1 MTIYILL
8 GVIFYLMGIS
18 LWLLLYQ
25 KNMKVA
31 SIEKDNKRIIWLDFV
46 KFIAISMMIA
56 VHCTDNVTPTERS
69 EAWYNLWG
77 SFYGSF
83 MRPAI
88 PLFVMVTGALLLP
101 VKENISTFYTKRLT
115 RLVIPFIVWSV
126 LYNLFPWITGL
137 LGLSP
142 TIINDFFAWAEPDQS
157 FSGALHNIL
166 MIPFNFSMLAVQM
179 WYVYL
184 LIGLYLYMPFFS
196 AWVKQASVKEQKIF
210 LTLWFISL
218 FIPYLREYL
227 TKDLWG
233 TCSWNEFGLLYYFAG
248 FNGYL
253 LLGYYIKNN
262 DINFSWGK
270 LAVIG
275 IPSFIIGYCITFL
288 GFKSITA
295 IPGQPAELVEL
306 FFTYCSPNVL
316 LMTLPIFLVIKKN
329 HFKSVTIRRFA
340 INISTCTLGIW
351 MSHYLFLGPCYMLVE
366 FLPLHTMLKMIVC
379 TILLLSI
386 TWGFVYVI
394 RKSGKIGKW
403 IMG

>member
-1 MTIYILL
+1 MDELL
-8 GVIFYLMGIS
+8 ID
-18 LWLLLYQ
+18 
-25 KNMKVA
+25 KN
-31 SIEKDNKRIIWLDFV
+31 DKRIVWLDFV
-46 KFIAISMMIA
+46 KFIAIFMMIA
-56 VHCTDNVTPTERS
+56 VHCTDNVTPAERS
-69 EAWYNLWG
+69 EPWYNLWG

-101 VKENISTFYTKRLT
+101 VRQNISAFYKKRLT
-115 RLVIPFIVWSV
+115 RLVVPFIIWSV

-142 TIINDFFAWAEPDQS
+142 TVINDFFAWAEPDQS

-184 LIGLYLYMPFFS
+184 LIGLYLYMPIFS
-196 AWVKQASVKEQKIF
+196 AWIKQASIKEQQVF
-210 LTLWFISL
+210 LFLWFISL

-253 LLGYYIKNN
+253 LLGYYIVNN
-262 DINFSWGK
+262 DINFSWSK
-270 LAVIG
+270 LAIVG
-275 IPSFIIGYCITFL
+275 LPTYVVGYCITFF
-288 GFKSITA
+288 GFKSVTA
-295 IPGQPAELVEL
+295 VPGQPAELVEL

-316 LMTLPIFLVIKKN
+316 MMTLPVFLVVRKIQ
-329 HFKSVTIRRFA
+329 FSSVIIRRFSVS
-340 INISTCTLGIW
+340 ISTCTFGIW

-366 FLPLHTMLKMIVC
+366 SLPLHTMVKMIVC
-379 TILLLSI
+379 TILLLSV
-386 TWGFVYVI
+386 TWGFVYIV

>member
-1 MTIYILL
+1 M
-8 GVIFYLMGIS
+8 
-18 LWLLLYQ
+18 WLLLFQ

>member
-1 MTIYILL
+1 MY
-8 GVIFYLMGIS
+8 FS

-115 RLVIPFIVWSV
+115 RLVIPFIVLSV

-137 LGLSP
+137 LGLSH

>member
-1 MTIYILL
+1 M
-8 GVIFYLMGIS
+8 
-18 LWLLLYQ
+18 WLLLYQ

-31 SIEKDNKRIIWLDFV
+31 SIEKDNKHIIWLDFV

-166 MIPFNFSMLAVQM
+166 MIPFSFSMLAVQM

-184 LIGLYLYMPFFS
+184 LIGLYLYMLFFS

-329 HFKSVTIRRFA
+329 HLKSVTIRRFA

>member
-1 MTIYILL
+1 M
-8 GVIFYLMGIS
+8 
-18 LWLLLYQ
+18 WLLLYQ

-31 SIEKDNKRIIWLDFV
+31 SIEKDNKHIIWLDFV

-166 MIPFNFSMLAVQM
+166 MIPFSFSMLAVQM

>member
-1 MTIYILL
+1 MRTQL
-8 GVIFYLMGIS
+8 
-18 LWLLLYQ
+18 
-25 KNMKVA
+25 
-31 SIEKDNKRIIWLDFV
+31 IEKEDKRIVWLDFV
-46 KFIAISMMIA
+46 KFIAIFMMIA
-56 VHCTDNVTPTERS
+56 VHCTDNVTPAERS
-69 EAWYNLWG
+69 EPWYNLWG

-101 VKENISTFYTKRLT
+101 VKENISAYYKKRLT
-115 RLVIPFIVWSV
+115 RLIVPFIIWSV

-142 TIINDFFAWAEPDQS
+142 TVINDFFAWAEPDQS

-184 LIGLYLYMPFFS
+184 LIGLYLYMPIFS
-196 AWVKQASVKEQKIF
+196 AWVRQASLKEQKVF
-210 LTLWFISL
+210 LSLWFVSL

-227 TKDLWG
+227 TRDLWG

-253 LLGYYIKNN
+253 LLGHCIINN
-262 DINFSWGK
+262 NINLSWNK

-275 IPSFIIGYCITFL
+275 IPSFVVGYCITFF
-288 GFKSITA
+288 GFKPITA
-295 IPGQPAELVEL
+295 LPGQPVELVEL

-316 LMTLPIFLVIKKN
+316 LMTIPIFLAVKKLK
-329 HFKSVTIRRFA
+329 FQSVAVRCFA
-340 INISTCTLGIW
+340 VSISTCTFGIW

-366 FLPLHTMLKMIVC
+366 SLPLHTMVKMIVC
-379 TILLLSI
+379 TILLLSV
-386 TWGFVYVI
+386 TWGFVYVV
-394 RKSGKIGKW
+394 RKSGKLGKW

>member
-1 MTIYILL
+1 MDELL
-8 GVIFYLMGIS
+8 ID
-18 LWLLLYQ
+18 
-25 KNMKVA
+25 KN
-31 SIEKDNKRIIWLDFV
+31 DKRIVWLDFV
-46 KFIAISMMIA
+46 KFIAIFMMIA
-56 VHCTDNVTPTERS
+56 VHCTDNVTPAERS
-69 EAWYNLWG
+69 EPWYNLWG

-101 VKENISTFYTKRLT
+101 VRQNISAFYKKRLT
-115 RLVIPFIVWSV
+115 RLVVPFIIWSV

-142 TIINDFFAWAEPDQS
+142 TVINDFFAWAEPDQS

-184 LIGLYLYMPFFS
+184 LIGLYLYMPIFS
-196 AWVKQASVKEQKIF
+196 AWIKQASIKEQQVF
-210 LTLWFISL
+210 LFLWFISL

-253 LLGYYIKNN
+253 LLGYYIVNN
-262 DINFSWGK
+262 DINFSWSK
-270 LAVIG
+270 LAIVG
-275 IPSFIIGYCITFL
+275 LPSFAVGYCITFF
-288 GFKSITA
+288 GFKSVTA
-295 IPGQPAELVEL
+295 VPEQPAELVEL

-316 LMTLPIFLVIKKN
+316 MMTLPVFLVVRKIQ
-329 HFKSVTIRRFA
+329 FSSVIIRRFSVS
-340 INISTCTLGIW
+340 ISTCTFGIW

-366 FLPLHTMLKMIVC
+366 SLPLHTMVKMIVC
-379 TILLLSI
+379 TILLLSV
-386 TWGFVYVI
+386 TWGFVYIV

>member
-1 MTIYILL
+1 MDELL
-8 GVIFYLMGIS
+8 ID
-18 LWLLLYQ
+18 
-25 KNMKVA
+25 KN
-31 SIEKDNKRIIWLDFV
+31 DKRIVWLDFV
-46 KFIAISMMIA
+46 KFIAIFMMIA
-56 VHCTDNVTPTERS
+56 VHCTDNVTPAERS
-69 EAWYNLWG
+69 EPWYNLWG

-101 VKENISTFYTKRLT
+101 VRQNISAFYKKRLT
-115 RLVIPFIVWSV
+115 RLVVPFIIWSV
-126 LYNLFPWITGL
+126 LYNLFPWITGVL
-137 LGLSP
+137 RLSP
-142 TIINDFFAWAEPDQS
+142 TVINDFFAWAEPDQS

-184 LIGLYLYMPFFS
+184 LIGLYLYMPIFS
-196 AWVKQASVKEQKIF
+196 AWIKQASIKEQQVF
-210 LTLWFISL
+210 LFLWFISL

-253 LLGYYIKNN
+253 LLGYYIVNN
-262 DINFSWGK
+262 DINFSWSK
-270 LAVIG
+270 LAIVG
-275 IPSFIIGYCITFL
+275 LPTFVVGYCITFF
-288 GFKSITA
+288 GFKSVTA
-295 IPGQPAELVEL
+295 VPEQPAELVEL

-316 LMTLPIFLVIKKN
+316 MMTLPVFLVVRKIQ
-329 HFKSVTIRRFA
+329 FSSVIIRRFSVS
-340 INISTCTLGIW
+340 ISTCTFGIW

-366 FLPLHTMLKMIVC
+366 SLPLHTMVKMIVC
-379 TILLLSI
+379 TILLLSV
-386 TWGFVYVI
+386 TWGFVYIV

>member
-1 MTIYILL
+1 MY
-8 GVIFYLMGIS
+8 FS

-253 LLGYYIKNN
+253 LLGYYIKND

-295 IPGQPAELVEL
+295 IPGQPTELVEL

>member
-1 MTIYILL
+1 M
-8 GVIFYLMGIS
+8 
-18 LWLLLYQ
+18 WLLLYQ

-184 LIGLYLYMPFFS
+184 LIGLYLYIPFFS

-386 TWGFVYVI
+386 TWEFVYVI

>member
-1 MTIYILL
+1 
-8 GVIFYLMGIS
+8 
-18 LWLLLYQ
+18 
-25 KNMKVA
+25 MKVA

-210 LTLWFISL
+210 LTLWLISL

-316 LMTLPIFLVIKKN
+316 LMALPIFLVIKKN

>member
-1 MTIYILL
+1 MY
-8 GVIFYLMGIS
+8 FS

-379 TILLLSI
+379 TILLLTI

>member
-1 MTIYILL
+1 M
-8 GVIFYLMGIS
+8 
-18 LWLLLYQ
+18 WLLLYQ

-295 IPGQPAELVEL
+295 ISGQPAELVEL

-329 HFKSVTIRRFA
+329 HLKSVTIRRFA

>member
-1 MTIYILL
+1 
-8 GVIFYLMGIS
+8 
-18 LWLLLYQ
+18 
-25 KNMKVA
+25 MKVA

-137 LGLSP
+137 LELSP

>member
-1 MTIYILL
+1 
-8 GVIFYLMGIS
+8 
-18 LWLLLYQ
+18 
-25 KNMKVA
+25 MKVA

-288 GFKSITA
+288 GFKSIKA

>member
-1 MTIYILL
+1 MY
-8 GVIFYLMGIS
+8 FS

-46 KFIAISMMIA
+46 KFIAISMVIA

-142 TIINDFFAWAEPDQS
+142 TIINDFFAWTEPDQS

>member
-1 MTIYILL
+1 MDELL
-8 GVIFYLMGIS
+8 ID
-18 LWLLLYQ
+18 
-25 KNMKVA
+25 KN
-31 SIEKDNKRIIWLDFV
+31 DKRIVWLDFV
-46 KFIAISMMIA
+46 KFIAIFMMIA
-56 VHCTDNVTPTERS
+56 VHCTDNVTPAERS
-69 EAWYNLWG
+69 EPWYYLWG

-101 VKENISTFYTKRLT
+101 VRQNISAFYKKRLT
-115 RLVIPFIVWSV
+115 RLVVPFIIWSV

-142 TIINDFFAWAEPDQS
+142 TVINDFFAWAEPDQS

-184 LIGLYLYMPFFS
+184 LIGLYLYMPIFS
-196 AWVKQASVKEQKIF
+196 AWIKQASIKEQQVF
-210 LTLWFISL
+210 LFLWFISL

-253 LLGYYIKNN
+253 LLGYYIVNN
-262 DINFSWGK
+262 DINFSWSK
-270 LAVIG
+270 LAIVG
-275 IPSFIIGYCITFL
+275 LPTFVVGFCITFF
-288 GFKSITA
+288 GFKSVTA
-295 IPGQPAELVEL
+295 VPEQPALLVEL

-316 LMTLPIFLVIKKN
+316 MMTLPVFLVVRKIQ
-329 HFKSVTIRRFA
+329 FSSVIIRRFSVS
-340 INISTCTLGIW
+340 ISTCTFGIW

-366 FLPLHTMLKMIVC
+366 SLPLHTMVKMIVC
-379 TILLLSI
+379 TILLLSV
-386 TWGFVYVI
+386 TWGFVYIV

>member
-1 MTIYILL
+1 
-8 GVIFYLMGIS
+8 
-18 LWLLLYQ
+18 
-25 KNMKVA
+25 MKVA

-340 INISTCTLGIW
+340 INISTCTLGIC

>member
-1 MTIYILL
+1 
-8 GVIFYLMGIS
+8 
-18 LWLLLYQ
+18 
-25 KNMKVA
+25 MKEPL
-31 SIEKDNKRIIWLDFV
+31 IEKDDKRIVWLDFV
-46 KFIAISMMIA
+46 KFVAIFMMIA
-56 VHCTDNVTPTERS
+56 VHCTDNVTPAERS
-69 EAWYNLWG
+69 EPWYNLWG

-101 VKENISTFYTKRLT
+101 VRQSISAFYTKRLT
-115 RLVIPFIVWSV
+115 RLVVPFIIWSV
-126 LYNLFPWITGL
+126 VYNLFPWLTGV
-137 LGLSP
+137 LGLPP
-142 TIINDFFAWAEPDQS
+142 TVINDFFAWAEPDQS

-184 LIGLYLYMPFFS
+184 LIGLYLYMPIFS
-196 AWVKQASVKEQKIF
+196 AWVRQASIKEQRVF
-210 LTLWFISL
+210 LALWFISL

-253 LLGYYIKNN
+253 LLGYYIMNN
-262 DINFSWGK
+262 NMNVTWGR
-270 LAVIG
+270 LAVFG
-275 IPSFIIGYCITFL
+275 IPSFVIGYCVTFW

-295 IPGQPAELVEL
+295 VPGQPVELVEL

-316 LMTLPIFLVIKKN
+316 MMTLPVFLVIRK
-329 HFKSVTIRRFA
+329 FRFDSLAIRRFSTS
-340 INISTCTLGIW
+340 ISTCTFGIW

-366 FLPLHTMLKMIVC
+366 SLPLHTMVKMMVC
-379 TILLLSI
+379 TVLLLSV
-386 TWGFVYVI
+386 TWGFVYVV
-394 RKSGKIGKW
+394 RKSGKVGRW

>member
-1 MTIYILL
+1 MDELL
-8 GVIFYLMGIS
+8 ID
-18 LWLLLYQ
+18 
-25 KNMKVA
+25 KN
-31 SIEKDNKRIIWLDFV
+31 DKRIVWLDFV
-46 KFIAISMMIA
+46 KFIAIFMMIA
-56 VHCTDNVTPTERS
+56 VHCTDNVTPAERS
-69 EAWYNLWG
+69 EPWYNLWG

-101 VKENISTFYTKRLT
+101 VRQNISAFYKKRLT
-115 RLVIPFIVWSV
+115 RLVVPFIIWSV

-142 TIINDFFAWAEPDQS
+142 TVINDFFAWAEPDQS

-184 LIGLYLYMPFFS
+184 LIGLYLYMPIFS
-196 AWVKQASVKEQKIF
+196 AWIKQASIKEQQVF
-210 LTLWFISL
+210 LFLWFISL

-253 LLGYYIKNN
+253 LLGYYIVNN
-262 DINFSWGK
+262 DINFSWSK
-270 LAVIG
+270 LAIVG
-275 IPSFIIGYCITFL
+275 LPSFAVGYCITFF
-288 GFKSITA
+288 GFKSVTA
-295 IPGQPAELVEL
+295 VPGQPAELVEL

-316 LMTLPIFLVIKKN
+316 MMTLPVFLVVRKIQ
-329 HFKSVTIRRFA
+329 FSSVIIRRFSVS
-340 INISTCTLGIW
+340 ISTCTFGIW

-366 FLPLHTMLKMIVC
+366 SLPLHTMVKMIVC
-379 TILLLSI
+379 TILLLSV
-386 TWGFVYVI
+386 TWGFVYIV

>member
-1 MTIYILL
+1 
-8 GVIFYLMGIS
+8 
-18 LWLLLYQ
+18 
-25 KNMKVA
+25 MKVA

-46 KFIAISMMIA
+46 KFIAIPMMIA

-366 FLPLHTMLKMIVC
+366 FLPLHTILKMIVC

>member
-1 MTIYILL
+1 
-8 GVIFYLMGIS
+8 
-18 LWLLLYQ
+18 
-25 KNMKVA
+25 MKVA

-126 LYNLFPWITGL
+126 LYNLFPWITRL

-210 LTLWFISL
+210 LTLWLISL

-351 MSHYLFLGPCYMLVE
+351 MSHYLFLGPCYMLVK

>member
-1 MTIYILL
+1 
-8 GVIFYLMGIS
+8 
-18 LWLLLYQ
+18 
-25 KNMKVA
+25 MKVA
-31 SIEKDNKRIIWLDFV
+31 SIEKDNKRIICLDFV

-366 FLPLHTMLKMIVC
+366 FLPLHTILKMIVC

>member
-1 MTIYILL
+1 MDELL
-8 GVIFYLMGIS
+8 ID
-18 LWLLLYQ
+18 
-25 KNMKVA
+25 KN
-31 SIEKDNKRIIWLDFV
+31 DKRIVWLDFV
-46 KFIAISMMIA
+46 KFIAIFMMIA
-56 VHCTDNVTPTERS
+56 VHCTDNVTPAERS
-69 EAWYNLWG
+69 EPWYNLWG

-101 VKENISTFYTKRLT
+101 VRQNISAFYKKRLT
-115 RLVIPFIVWSV
+115 RLVVPFIIWSV

-142 TIINDFFAWAEPDQS
+142 TVINDFFAWAEPDQS

-184 LIGLYLYMPFFS
+184 LIGLYLYMPIFS
-196 AWVKQASVKEQKIF
+196 AWIKQASIKEQQVF
-210 LTLWFISL
+210 LFLWFISL

-253 LLGYYIKNN
+253 LLGYYIVNN
-262 DINFSWGK
+262 DINFSWSK
-270 LAVIG
+270 LAIVG
-275 IPSFIIGYCITFL
+275 LPTFVVGYCITFF
-288 GFKSITA
+288 GFKSVTA
-295 IPGQPAELVEL
+295 VPGQPAELVEL

-316 LMTLPIFLVIKKN
+316 MMTLPVFLVVRKIQ
-329 HFKSVTIRRFA
+329 FSSVIIRRFSVS
-340 INISTCTLGIW
+340 ISTCTFGIW

-366 FLPLHTMLKMIVC
+366 SLPLHTMVKMIVC
-379 TILLLSI
+379 TILLLSV
-386 TWGFVYVI
+386 TWGFVYIV

>member
-1 MTIYILL
+1 MSKNVFFIVATF
-8 GVIFYLMGIS
+8 VS
-18 LWLLLYQ
+18 

-56 VHCTDNVTPTERS
+56 VHCTDNVAPTERS

>member
-1 MTIYILL
+1 MY
-8 GVIFYLMGIS
+8 FS

-25 KNMKVA
+25 KKMKVA

>member
-1 MTIYILL
+1 MY
-8 GVIFYLMGIS
+8 FS

-184 LIGLYLYMPFFS
+184 LIGLYLYIPFFS

-316 LMTLPIFLVIKKN
+316 LMTLPIFLVIKIN

>member
-1 MTIYILL
+1 
-8 GVIFYLMGIS
+8 
-18 LWLLLYQ
+18 
-25 KNMKVA
+25 MKVA

-88 PLFVMVTGALLLP
+88 PLFVMVTGALLLA

>member
-1 MTIYILL
+1 
-8 GVIFYLMGIS
+8 
-18 LWLLLYQ
+18 
-25 KNMKVA
+25 MKVA

-179 WYVYL
+179 CYFFL